1 MEKIRWGVLGTAGI
15 ARDCSIPGM
24 QKAENCERYG
34 IAGRSLKKAEDYK
47 DMFGFEKAY
56 EGYEALLSNPKVQA
70 VYIPLPNNLHYE
82 WVKKAIAAGKHVL
95 CEKPLAP
102 TPKQTVE
109 LFEAAKEKGVF
120 LMEPYAYLH
129 SPFVTALKKEIEEG
143 TIGEIRYIE
152 SQFLTSYYDK
162 SNKDERMCANM
173 KKFAKILAAAVLFGT
188 AAGTAFQGAE
198 MIGKNVL
205 VSQNETVKDSASAKL
220 ATTTVTTNQSTSTS
234 DVSSISEQ
242 VLPSIV
248 AIDVTAQTT
257 TNTPFGAQTS
267 EGTGSASGIIIAQKD
282 NKMYIATNNHVV
294 KGATSVTIIFND
306 GSKVSATVKGTD
318 SSTDLAVVEV
328 DMSKLSDSTKKNI
341 KIATIGDSKKTKVG
355 EQAIA
360 IGNALGYGTSVTVG
374 YISAKDRE
382 IDAEDSASV
391 KLIQTDAAINPGNS
405 GGALVNSKGEVI
417 AINSSKFASEEVE
430 GMGFAIPMATAE
442 PILEELMNQKEV
454 AANNQAY
461 LGITGRD
468 VTSEYEQAYGI
479 PQGIY
484 ISEVSAGSPAEKAG
498 LQKGYIIT
506 KLNGTTVKTLSQLQ
520 EKLSKCEAG
529 TQGKVTVKIA
539 SGSSYQEKTFSVT
552 FGKKQN

>member
-1 MEKIRWGVLGTAGI
+1 
-15 ARDCSIPGM
+15 
-24 QKAENCERYG
+24 
-34 IAGRSLKKAEDYK
+34 
-47 DMFGFEKAY
+47 
-56 EGYEALLSNPKVQA
+56 
-70 VYIPLPNNLHYE
+70 
-82 WVKKAIAAGKHVL
+82 
-95 CEKPLAP
+95 
-102 TPKQTVE
+102 
-109 LFEAAKEKGVF
+109 
-120 LMEPYAYLH
+120 
-129 SPFVTALKKEIEEG
+129 
-143 TIGEIRYIE
+143 
-152 SQFLTSYYDK
+152 
-162 SNKDERMCANM
+162 M

-341 KIATIGDSKKTKVG
+341 KIATIGDSKKTKSRRT
-355 EQAIA
+355 
-360 IGNALGYGTSVTVG
+360 GNCNWQCPWLWKRCVTVG

>member
-1 MEKIRWGVLGTAGI
+1 
-15 ARDCSIPGM
+15 
-24 QKAENCERYG
+24 
-34 IAGRSLKKAEDYK
+34 
-47 DMFGFEKAY
+47 
-56 EGYEALLSNPKVQA
+56 
-70 VYIPLPNNLHYE
+70 
-82 WVKKAIAAGKHVL
+82 
-95 CEKPLAP
+95 
-102 TPKQTVE
+102 
-109 LFEAAKEKGVF
+109 
-120 LMEPYAYLH
+120 
-129 SPFVTALKKEIEEG
+129 
-143 TIGEIRYIE
+143 
-152 SQFLTSYYDK
+152 
-162 SNKDERMCANM
+162 M

-220 ATTTVTTNQSTSTS
+220 ATTTVTTNQRTSTS

-294 KGATSVTIIFND
+294 EGATSVTIIFND
-306 GSKVSATVKGTD
+306 ESKVSATVKGTD

-405 GGALVNSKGEVI
+405 GGPLVNAYGQVVGI
-417 AINSSKFASEEVE
+417 TSSKLVATDYE
-430 GMGFAIPMATAE
+430 GIGFAIP
-442 PILEELMNQKEV
+442 IN
-454 AANNQAY
+454 
-461 LGITGRD
+461 D
-468 VTSEYEQAYGI
+468 VTSITEELINYGYIKTRAYIGI
-479 PQGIY
+479 QGSGLTESY
-484 ISEVSAGSPAEKAG
+484 AKYHNLPRGVYVSYVDPNCDAAKKG
-498 LQKGYIIT
+498 LQKDDIIVGFNGE
-506 KLNGTTVKTLSQLQ
+506 KIVSMAELNAAKDAFRPGDQVTITVWRENEEFDLQITLT
-520 EKLSKCEAG
+520 EA
-529 TQGKVTVKIA
+529 
-539 SGSSYQEKTFSVT
+539 S
-552 FGKKQN
+552 

>member
-1 MEKIRWGVLGTAGI
+1 
-15 ARDCSIPGM
+15 
-24 QKAENCERYG
+24 
-34 IAGRSLKKAEDYK
+34 
-47 DMFGFEKAY
+47 
-56 EGYEALLSNPKVQA
+56 
-70 VYIPLPNNLHYE
+70 
-82 WVKKAIAAGKHVL
+82 
-95 CEKPLAP
+95 
-102 TPKQTVE
+102 
-109 LFEAAKEKGVF
+109 
-120 LMEPYAYLH
+120 
-129 SPFVTALKKEIEEG
+129 
-143 TIGEIRYIE
+143 
-152 SQFLTSYYDK
+152 
-162 SNKDERMCANM
+162 M

-220 ATTTVTTNQSTSTS
+220 TTTTVTTNQSTSTS

-294 KGATSVTIIFND
+294 EGATSVTIIFND
-306 GSKVSATVKGTD
+306 ESKVSATVKGTD

-391 KLIQTDAAINPGNS
+391 KLIQTDAAINGGNS
-405 GGALVNSKGEVI
+405 GGALLNASGEVI
-417 AINSSKFASEEVE
+417 GINVAKYSSSGSSSNASVE
-430 GMGFAIPMATAE
+430 GMGFAIP
-442 PILEELMNQKEV
+442 ISSVKDIISDLETKETRTKV
-454 AANNQAY
+454 SEDERGY
-461 LGITGRD
+461 LGISGFD
-468 VTSEYEQAYGI
+468 VDEQTSQAYSI
-479 PQGIY
+479 PQGIQVQ
-484 ISEVSAGSPAEKAG
+484 SVVKGGPAENAG
-498 LQKGYIIT
+498 IAASDVIT
-506 KLNGTTVKTLSQLQ
+506 KFDGQDVSSMASLQ
-520 EKLSKCEAG
+520 SMLEYYKKGE
-529 TQGKVTVKIA
+529 QVKVTIEYRD
-539 SGSSYQEKTFSVT
+539 GREYKTKDVTVTLGDKSVIET
-552 FGKKQN
+552 TQNAAN

>member
-1 MEKIRWGVLGTAGI
+1 
-15 ARDCSIPGM
+15 
-24 QKAENCERYG
+24 
-34 IAGRSLKKAEDYK
+34 
-47 DMFGFEKAY
+47 
-56 EGYEALLSNPKVQA
+56 
-70 VYIPLPNNLHYE
+70 
-82 WVKKAIAAGKHVL
+82 
-95 CEKPLAP
+95 
-102 TPKQTVE
+102 
-109 LFEAAKEKGVF
+109 
-120 LMEPYAYLH
+120 
-129 SPFVTALKKEIEEG
+129 
-143 TIGEIRYIE
+143 
-152 SQFLTSYYDK
+152 
-162 SNKDERMCANM
+162 M

-294 KGATSVTIIFND
+294 EGATSVTIIFND

-360 IGNALGYGTSVTVG
+360 IGNALGYGQSVTVG
-374 YISAKDRE
+374 YVSALNRE
-382 IDAEDSASV
+382 VKAEDQTSRT
-391 KLIQTDAAINPGNS
+391 LLQTDAAINPGNS
-405 GGALVNSKGEVI
+405 GGALLNMKGEVI
-417 AINSSKFASEEVE
+417 GINAAKYSSTEVE
-430 GMGFAIPMATAE
+430 GMGYAIPVSQAQD
-442 PILEELMNQKEV
+442 IINELMNKKTRV
-454 AANNQAY
+454 AVDEADQGY
-461 LGITGRD
+461 LGIQGQNIDETAA
-468 VTSEYEQAYGI
+468 SMYGM
-479 PQGIY
+479 PRGIY
-484 ISEVSAGSPAEKAG
+484 VYKIVEDSAASKSDLREKD
-498 LQKGYIIT
+498 IIT
-506 KLNGTTVKTLSQLQ
+506 KFDGQTVRTMADLKDMLTYYKGGDTVNLTVQSLEDGQYVERTVQITLGTKP
-520 EKLSKCEAG
+520 AG
-529 TQGKVTVKIA
+529 ET
-539 SGSSYQEKTFSVT
+539 
-552 FGKKQN
+552 N

>member
-1 MEKIRWGVLGTAGI
+1 
-15 ARDCSIPGM
+15 
-24 QKAENCERYG
+24 
-34 IAGRSLKKAEDYK
+34 
-47 DMFGFEKAY
+47 
-56 EGYEALLSNPKVQA
+56 
-70 VYIPLPNNLHYE
+70 
-82 WVKKAIAAGKHVL
+82 
-95 CEKPLAP
+95 
-102 TPKQTVE
+102 
-109 LFEAAKEKGVF
+109 
-120 LMEPYAYLH
+120 
-129 SPFVTALKKEIEEG
+129 
-143 TIGEIRYIE
+143 
-152 SQFLTSYYDK
+152 
-162 SNKDERMCANM
+162 M

-220 ATTTVTTNQSTSTS
+220 ATTTVTTNQNTSTS

-267 EGTGSASGIIIAQKD
+267 QRNRKVHPGIIIAQKD

-294 KGATSVTIIFND
+294 EGATSVTIIFND

-391 KLIQTDAAINPGNS
+391 KLIQTDAAINP
-405 GGALVNSKGEVI
+405 E
-417 AINSSKFASEEVE
+417 
-430 GMGFAIPMATAE
+430 TAA
-442 PILEELMNQKEV
+442 V
-454 AANNQAY
+454 H
-461 LGITGRD
+461 
-468 VTSEYEQAYGI
+468 
-479 PQGIY
+479 
-484 ISEVSAGSPAEKAG
+484 
-498 LQKGYIIT
+498 
-506 KLNGTTVKTLSQLQ
+506 
-520 EKLSKCEAG
+520 
-529 TQGKVTVKIA
+529 
-539 SGSSYQEKTFSVT
+539 
-552 FGKKQN
+552 